1 MRKTSI
7 SKQGIVTTTLLN
19 EPITKTCTDSL
30 SLGSIVVSKN
40 KTYYVEF
47 IRKALGNGEPTSSKC
62 SAINYCM
69 YKGDWSWSR
78 SVGIVGSSLA
88 YSQIGKIVRIQGSFT
103 ISTAN
108 DGDTAYQQMY
118 WLVGGGYAN
127 GTDNQTHELYYYKVW
142 DSDGVI
148 IAMYGTD
155 RCALDINN
163 WIEV

>member
-19 EPITKTCTDSL
+19 EPITKTCQNAL

-47 IRKALGNGEPTSSKC
+47 IRKALGNGSPTSDKC

-69 YKGDWSWSR
+69 YKADWSWSR
-78 SVGIVGSSLA
+78 SVGTVGTSTA

-103 ISTAN
+103 ISASN
-108 DGDTAYQQMY
+108 DGDTAYQNMY
-118 WLVGGGYAN
+118 WLVAGGYAN

-142 DSDGVI
+142 DSDGII
-148 IAMYGTD
+148 IAQYGTD
-155 RCALDINN
+155 RCALDIND

>member
-1 MRKTSI
+1 MRYTSI
-7 SKQGIVTTTLLN
+7 GKNGVITTTLLN
-19 EPITKTCTDSL
+19 EPIVKTCTNSL

-62 SAINYCM
+62 SEINYCM
-69 YKGDWSWSR
+69 YRSDWNWSR
-78 SVGIVGSSLA
+78 TVGVKGSSTA
-88 YSQIGKIVRIQGSFT
+88 YSEIGKIVRIQGSFT
-103 ISTAN
+103 ISASN
-108 DGDTAYQQMY
+108 DGDTAQQQMY

-142 DSDGVI
+142 DSDGII
-148 IAMYGTD
+148 IAQYGTD
-155 RCALDINN
+155 RCALDVVD